1 MADKDNLSVSKSV
14 RFTADEYKDVERV
27 VSELDDRDFAYVVRK
42 AVKEFIERHDAA
54 KGKRKPG
61 K

>member
-1 MADKDNLSVSKSV
+1 LSVSKSV